1 MRPTAD
7 WIMRLEYEEESETLK
22 AMANPVRL
30 QILIGLLEDECN
42 VSRIQKNLGVPQS
55 TVSQHLRILRNKG
68 IIQGRREG
76 TKICYR
82 VIDRRVRDIVD
93 VFKKG

>member
-1 MRPTAD
+1 MQVK
-7 WIMRLEYEEESETLK
+7 YEVQSEILK

-30 QILIGLLEDECN
+30 QILMGLLEDECN
-42 VSRIQKNLGVPQS
+42 VSRIQKNLGIPQS
-55 TVSQHLRILRNKG
+55 TISQHLRILRDKG

-82 VIDRRVRDIVD
+82 VIDRHVRDIVD
-93 VFKKG
+93 ILKKR